1 MIDVRLVPPSVWGPE
16 VARYAGSGNSSDPWT
31 DPGRLAHAALWVLQD
46 AHVGITP
53 KLAHELGRLFAR
65 NGPVEPGVW
74 PELFRRLQERLP
86 RTGRSGLVAGS
97 APVYVVQN
105 LVKPIVREACAEI
118 GYTCLLCQDD
128 TDGAVTADEYAM
140 YGASLERIVSRIAAE
155 LAAGPLFAAEHGN
168 VVAALSEPS
177 PYFRSRALV
186 PEIDRDSLALLLG
199 LDAEVDVPEA
209 ASRSTPTPSYVPKR
223 RPAAEAHGGRVE
235 GLRQG
240 RGEGQ
245 LGSMV
250 LSEFLNPP
258 LVLVDRLLNSGY
270 LVHERRPRRAKLR
283 DALVVGLMPHEVRT
297 TPQGAFAKACWVDCM
312 ARLAR
317 RLVSARLHDS
327 EFRWIEGDAA
337 GRARRASF
345 PLRQVPAELAAR
357 RHAAFRDAFMTLSR
371 WVPDY
376 FETRAGF
383 RPLRADPNTIASA
396 DEWAIAAWAC
406 PEQGRGAC
414 PEQGRGACPEQG
426 RGACPEQGRGACPEQ
441 SRGACPEQ
449 GRGACPEQSRGAD
462 RDERAGSVTPKG
474 SVDSFSFVHVMV
486 FHPPIEDGRSA
497 AAEGARR
504 LGTLRAGLRLGY
516 RRRRHASVTYVPLDR
531 DTRPW
536 HFGSDSDP
544 YRALTPMPSDDGAA
558 LAGALQ
564 SSWLDRLTKDIWHG

>member
-1 MIDVRLVPPSVWGPE
+1 MSRVRLVPPSVWGPE
-16 VARYAGSGNSSDPWT
+16 VARYAGSANSSDPWT

-53 KLAHELGRLFAR
+53 KLANELGRLFAQ
-65 NGPVEPGVW
+65 NGPAEPGVW
-74 PELFRRLQERLP
+74 SKLFRRLQERLP
-86 RTGRSGLVAGS
+86 RTGRSGLVAGR
-97 APVYVVQN
+97 APVYVVQH
-105 LVKPIVREACAEI
+105 LVKPIVRQACAEM

-128 TDGAVTADEYAM
+128 TDGAVTADEYAE
-140 YGASLERIVSRIAAE
+140 YGARLDRIASRLAAE
-155 LAAGPLFAAEHGN
+155 LAARPLFATEHGN

-177 PYFRSRALV
+177 PDFRSRALV

-199 LDAEVDVPEA
+199 LDAEVDFPES

-283 DALVVGLMPHEVRT
+283 DALVVGLMPHEVRA
-297 TPQGAFAKACWVDCM
+297 TPQGAFAKACWIDCM

-317 RLVSARLHDS
+317 RLVSSRLHDS

-345 PLRQVPAELAAR
+345 PLDQVPADLAGG

-371 WVPDY
+371 WIPDY

-406 PEQGRGAC
+406 PEQGRGAAHVD
-414 PEQGRGACPEQG
+414 PDQRAE
-426 RGACPEQGRGACPEQ
+426 
-441 SRGACPEQ
+441 S
-449 GRGACPEQSRGAD
+449 D
-462 RDERAGSVTPKG
+462 RPKG
-474 SVDSFSFVHVMV
+474 AVDSFSFVHVMV
-486 FHPPIEDGRSA
+486 FHPPIEDVRRA
-497 AAEGARR
+497 AAESARR
-504 LGTLRAGLRLGY
+504 LGTLRAGLGLGY
-516 RRRRHASVTYVPLDR
+516 RRRRHASVTYVPGQLHH

-536 HFGSDSDP
+536 HFGSDADP
-544 YRALTPMPSDDGAA
+544 YRALTPRPSDDGAA
-558 LAGALQ
+558 LASALQ
-564 SSWLDRLTKDIWHG
+564 SAWLDRLTKDIFHG

>member
-16 VARYAGSGNSSDPWT
+16 VARYADSGSSSDPWI

-65 NGPVEPGVW
+65 NRPVEPGVW
-74 PELFRRLQERLP
+74 PKLFRRLQERLP

-118 GYTCLLCQDD
+118 GYTCLLCQDH
-128 TDGAVTADEYAM
+128 TDGAVTADEYAV
-140 YGASLERIVSRIAAE
+140 YGASLERITSRIAAE
-155 LAAGPLFAAEHGN
+155 LAARPLFAAEHAN
-168 VVAALSEPS
+168 VIAALSEPS
-177 PYFRSRALV
+177 PPFRSRALV
-186 PEIDRDSLALLLG
+186 PEVDRDSLALLLG
-199 LDAEVDVPEA
+199 LDAGVDFPER

-235 GLRQG
+235 GLRHG

-283 DALVVGLMPHEVRT
+283 DALVVGLMPHEVRA

-312 ARLAR
+312 TRLAR

-337 GRARRASF
+337 GRVRRASF
-345 PLRQVPAELAAR
+345 PLAHVPADLAGG

-383 RPLRADPNTIASA
+383 RPLETDPNTIAST
-396 DEWAIAAWAC
+396 DEWAIAAW
-406 PEQGRGAC
+406 G
-414 PEQGRGACPEQG
+414 
-426 RGACPEQGRGACPEQ
+426 
-441 SRGACPEQ
+441 SD
-449 GRGACPEQSRGAD
+449 D
-462 RDERAGSVTPKG
+462 RDERTGSVTPKG
-474 SVDSFSFVHVMV
+474 SVDSFSFIHVMV
-486 FHPPIEDGRSA
+486 FHPPIEDGRNA

-516 RRRRHASVTYVPLDR
+516 RRRRHASVTYVPQDR
-531 DTRPW
+531 ARPW
-536 HFGSDSDP
+536 HFGSDPDP

-564 SSWLDRLTKDIWHG
+564 LSWLERLTKDIWHG

>member
-16 VARYAGSGNSSDPWT
+16 VARYGGSGNSSDPWT

-65 NGPVEPGVW
+65 NGRVEPGVW
-74 PELFRRLQERLP
+74 PKLFRRLQERLP

-105 LVKPIVREACAEI
+105 LVKPIVREACAEM

-128 TDGAVTADEYAM
+128 TDGAVTADEYAV
-140 YGASLERIVSRIAAE
+140 YGASLERIASRIVAQ

-199 LDAEVDVPEA
+199 LDAEVDFPEGT
-209 ASRSTPTPSYVPKR
+209 SRSTPTPSYVPKR

-283 DALVVGLMPHEVRT
+283 DALVVGLMPHEVRA
-297 TPQGAFAKACWVDCM
+297 TPQGAFAKACWLDCM
-312 ARLAR
+312 TRLAR

-345 PLRQVPAELAAR
+345 PLGQVPADLAAG

-383 RPLRADPNTIASA
+383 RPLRTDPNTIASA
-396 DEWAIAAWAC
+396 DEWAIAAWA
-406 PEQGRGAC
+406 AHV
-414 PEQGRGACPEQG
+414 
-426 RGACPEQGRGACPEQ
+426 
-441 SRGACPEQ
+441 
-449 GRGACPEQSRGAD
+449 D
-462 RDERAGSVTPKG
+462 RDERAGSDTPKG
-474 SVDSFSFVHVMV
+474 SVDSFSFVHVMM
-486 FHPPIEDGRSA
+486 FHPHIEDGRSA

-516 RRRRHASVTYVPLDR
+516 RRRRHASVTYVPGKLDR

-544 YRALTPMPSDDGAA
+544 YRTLTPIPSDDGAA
-558 LAGALQ
+558 LASALQ